1 MTFRVTNR
9 KTDTTFEV
17 NSEETILDAASRQG
31 HGFAYSCRSG
41 SCGSCKARLI
51 SGEISPIEAS
61 EQALSA
67 EEAESG
73 QILLCQAHPVTD
85 LLIEATELPAGSSMP
100 IRTLPCRVTEIT
112 SLCHDVM
119 RVALKL
125 PQNQTFQYLPGQ
137 YVDILLRDGRRRS
150 FSIANADSAEQG
162 LELHIRRVP
171 GGHFTQ
177 QVFSSLKERDLLRF
191 QGPFG
196 TFFLRES
203 EPRETLLIAGGTGLA
218 PIKAILEAAFASGSK
233 RSFWLFWG
241 ARDERDLYW
250 HDELTAWSLE
260 HENFHYV
267 PVLSDISAHSNW
279 QGEAGWVHEAAL
291 RQFPDLSEA
300 EVYASGP
307 PPMIEALKASV
318 VAAGLSSDALFYDSF
333 EYAADSAGTPAS

>member
-112 SLCHDVM
+112 PFVM
-119 RVALKL
+119 
-125 PQNQTFQYLPGQ
+125 T
-137 YVDILLRDGRRRS
+137 
-150 FSIANADSAEQG
+150 
-162 LELHIRRVP
+162 
-171 GGHFTQ
+171 
-177 QVFSSLKERDLLRF
+177 
-191 QGPFG
+191 
-196 TFFLRES
+196 
-203 EPRETLLIAGGTGLA
+203 
-218 PIKAILEAAFASGSK
+218 
-233 RSFWLFWG
+233 
-241 ARDERDLYW
+241 
-250 HDELTAWSLE
+250 
-260 HENFHYV
+260 
-267 PVLSDISAHSNW
+267 
-279 QGEAGWVHEAAL
+279 
-291 RQFPDLSEA
+291 
-300 EVYASGP
+300 
-307 PPMIEALKASV
+307 
-318 VAAGLSSDALFYDSF
+318 
-333 EYAADSAGTPAS
+333 